1 MKLLQVISFLEHVNL
16 NRWKWN
22 IFAIPVKLDS
32 GRQLDIIPGMEAQVD
47 IIVGKRSALDYLL
60 VPLKR
65 LGMESLREK

>member
-1 MKLLQVISFLEHVNL
+1 MTERYIN
-16 NRWKWN
+16 
-22 IFAIPVKLDS
+22 DS